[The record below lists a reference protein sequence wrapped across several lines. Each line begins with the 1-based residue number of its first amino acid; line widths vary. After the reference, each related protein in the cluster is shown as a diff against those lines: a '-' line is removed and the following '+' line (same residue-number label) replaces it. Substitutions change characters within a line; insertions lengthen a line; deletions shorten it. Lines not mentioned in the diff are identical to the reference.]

1 MKHIPSTIAVAV
13 LCLIAAEW
21 PGVQAWA
28 MASEIHHYL
37 SHLLY
42 LAAGGLF
49 GLQTSWWIHQPVD
62 LRGLED
68 AGVTP

>member
-1 MKHIPSTIAVAV
+1 MRYIPSTVVLAV

-28 MASEIHHYL
+28 MQSELHHYL
-37 SHLLY
+37 SHLLF
-42 LAAGGLF
+42 LLAGGLF
-49 GLQTSWWIHQPVD
+49 GLQTAWWVHQPMAFSD
-62 LRGLED
+62 EAE